1 MHAVDVVRKKER
13 GETLQVHEIRRMVE
27 GLVDGTLPEAETR
40 ALIRAVSRRGLSEDE
55 TLALARAIAETGDTL
70 DLSSDLSSVPGVK
83 VGKITTGGVGDKTSL
98 VALPA
103 VAALGLPV
111 AHVSARGLGPH
122 AGSVDKLAAV
132 PGFRSAIGREAFLQ
146 QVQDIGLAVMEKPAS
161 MAPAADRL
169 LAVVYDAFLEEI
181 GRTYGAEGTDGA
193 GRKPDAG
200 AEGSA
205 LLPPALGVAVFMGR
219 LLAAGYEALLVD
231 VKVGAGA
238 LFRSE
243 EDARSFAELWV
254 RLSRRLGKKG
264 AAVIVNMNQP
274 HGQEVGTANEVREA
288 VEVLMGRGPDDV
300 LGLSM
305 RLGGEML
312 LLSDTAKTIE
322 EAVNR
327 VYEAIRSGAA
337 LLKFKEWVE
346 RQGADAAFI
355 DEPALLPQPE
365 YEAVIGAQ
373 AEGVLLPVDAGLV
386 GAALLLAGG
395 ARRRLDAPL
404 DPACGATLYYKE
416 SEKVSRGEALARLVA
431 GRDIPDEAAEMLA
444 SAFRMTDQ
452 NIMYS
457 HTVIDVVK

>member
-13 GETLQVHEIRRMVE
+13 GETLQMHEIRRMVE
-27 GLVDGTLPEAETR
+27 GIVDGTLPEVGMQ
-40 ALIRAVSRRGLSEDE
+40 ALIRAVSSRGLSDDE

-70 DLSSDLSSVPGVK
+70 DLSSELSSLPGVK
-83 VGKITTGGVGDKTSL
+83 VGKITTGGVGDKMSL

-103 VAALGLPV
+103 VAALGLPI

-122 AGSVDKLAAV
+122 AGLVDKLAAV
-132 PGFRSAIGREAFLQ
+132 PGFRSAIGREAFLR
-146 QVQDIGLAVMEKPAS
+146 QVQDIGLAVMEKPVS

-169 LAVVYDAFLEEI
+169 LAVVYDAFLKEI
-181 GRTYGAEGTDGA
+181 DRTYDAEGRVGSGSISDTA
-193 GRKPDAG
+193 Q
-200 AEGSA
+200 EGSA

-238 LFRSE
+238 LLRSE
-243 EDARSFAELWV
+243 KDARAFAELWV

-274 HGQEVGTANEVREA
+274 HGLEIGTANEVREA

-322 EAVNR
+322 EAVNM

-337 LLKFKEWVE
+337 LIKFKEWVE

-355 DEPALLPQPE
+355 DDPALLPQPE

-373 AEGVLLPVDAGLV
+373 AEGCFFRSMPVWSARRFCSPAAVGTGWMRRSISPAGR
-386 GAALLLAGG
+386 LLL
-395 ARRRLDAPL
+395 
-404 DPACGATLYYKE
+404 
-416 SEKVSRGEALARLVA
+416 
-431 GRDIPDEAAEMLA
+431 
-444 SAFRMTDQ
+444 
-452 NIMYS
+452 
-457 HTVIDVVK
+457 